1 MENLP
6 LSKHLLAG
14 IVKET
19 IMLAKRIIPCLD
31 VRDGQV
37 VKGVQFRNHEII
49 GDIVPLAQRYAEEG
63 ADELVFY
70 DITASSDGR
79 VVDKSWVSRVA
90 EVIDIPFCV
99 AGGIK
104 SADDASRILQFGADK
119 VSINSPAL
127 ANPSLITELADKFGV
142 QCIVVGIDS
151 YFDTNTGHYHVYQ
164 FTGDESRTKATKW
177 QTCDWVKEV
186 QHRGA
191 GEIVLNMMNQDGVR
205 NGYDLKQLNLV
216 RDVCQVPLIA
226 SGGAGEMHHFSD
238 AFKLANVDGALAAS
252 VFHKQIINIGE
263 LKQYIKQQNV
273 EIRL

>member
-1 MENLP
+1 
-6 LSKHLLAG
+6 
-14 IVKET
+14 
-19 IMLAKRIIPCLD
+19 MLAKRIIPCLD

-49 GDIVPLAQRYAEEG
+49 GDIVPLAKRYAEEG

-127 ANPSLITELADKFGV
+127 ADPTLITTLADKFGV

-151 YFDTNTGHYHVYQ
+151 YFDAEIGQYQVYQ
-164 FTGDESRTKATKW
+164 FTGDESRTKATQW
-177 QTCDWVKEV
+177 QTRDWVEEV
-186 QHRGA
+186 QRRGA

-205 NGYDLKQLNLV
+205 NGYDLEQLNMV
-216 RDVCQVPLIA
+216 RSVCNVPLIA
-226 SGGAGEMHHFSD
+226 SGGAGEMQHFSD

-263 LKQYIKQQNV
+263 LKQFLKTQNV